1 MSSPDLD
8 ALTSSLLRAT
18 GLLIRRVRAE
28 HPHELSIPQ
37 SQAMARL
44 EELGP
49 TNIAD
54 LARLE
59 AVKPQ
64 SMGATLAALEEEGMV
79 ERRAH
84 PSDGRQFLF
93 TLTDRGLA
101 ARRDNRAAKRR
112 WLQQAI
118 GRLDPAEQ
126 QSLAEAADLIWRIAN
141 S

>member
-1 MSSPDLD
+1 MSTPDLD
-8 ALTSSLLRAT
+8 ATTAALLRAT
-18 GLLIRRVRAE
+18 GRLIRRVRAE
-28 HPHELSIPQ
+28 HPHELSIPH

-64 SMGATLAALEEEGMV
+64 SMGATLAALEEDGMV
-79 ERRAH
+79 ERRPH

-93 TLTDRGLA
+93 TLTDKGLA
-101 ARRDNRAAKRR
+101 ARRDNSAAKRR

-118 GRLDPAEQ
+118 AQLDPAEQ
-126 QSLAEAADLIWRIAN
+126 RILAEATDLIWRIAN